1 MEWGK
6 KRECVPN
13 GPRVIPRQTV
23 VGFNSRPPCLPITT
37 RCRRSSGRIEGS
49 FPLPR
54 SSPSLSIYIT
64 SQSRCMV
71 MREGENEIVRG
82 AGAALSA
89 PLRGRSAVE
98 RSFRGGG
105 KIRGRRGLGVGRW
118 RGKTRREGPKRAA
131 TQGCVQCRRHPT
143 QHSILTFRTHTEKE
157 EIWRQSNE
165 GGGKKQGSSS
175 PFPTAPSLPP
185 FPPLVGRSTSA
196 VPSFLAFPRFVLCFP
211 IKTSGEEEGEEEE
224 EEERDWKRRRRKERD
239 GPFPP
244 FLSDPNIGPPLVFLR
259 KQTPSL
265 LLFSPF

>member
-6 KRECVPN
+6 KRECGPN

-105 KIRGRRGLGVGRW
+105 RIRGRRGLGVGRW

-157 EIWRQSNE
+157 ERYGGKAMKGEERSKDPLPLSLLPLPFLPPPFGRSVDVGGPFLPRFPPLRAVLPNQDFR
-165 GGGKKQGSSS
+165 GGGRGGGGARLEKTKKERERWSFS
-175 PFPTAPSLPP
+175 PFPL
-185 FPPLVGRSTSA
+185 
-196 VPSFLAFPRFVLCFP
+196 
-211 IKTSGEEEGEEEE
+211 
-224 EEERDWKRRRRKERD
+224 
-239 GPFPP
+239 
-244 FLSDPNIGPPLVFLR
+244 
-259 KQTPSL
+259 
-265 LLFSPF
+265 

>member
-82 AGAALSA
+82 AGAALSV
-89 PLRGRSAVE
+89 PLRGRSSVE
-98 RSFRGGG
+98 RSFQGGR
-105 KIRGRRGLGVGRW
+105 IRGRRGSGVGRW
-118 RGKTRREGPKRAA
+118 RRKTRREGPKRAA
-131 TQGCVQCRRHPT
+131 TQGCAMPPSSHTAFHPDFQDTHRERRDM
-143 QHSILTFRTHTEKE
+143 EA
-157 EIWRQSNE
+157 
-165 GGGKKQGSSS
+165 KQ
-175 PFPTAPSLPP
+175 
-185 FPPLVGRSTSA
+185 
-196 VPSFLAFPRFVLCFP
+196 
-211 IKTSGEEEGEEEE
+211 
-224 EEERDWKRRRRKERD
+224 
-239 GPFPP
+239 
-244 FLSDPNIGPPLVFLR
+244 
-259 KQTPSL
+259 
-265 LLFSPF
+265 